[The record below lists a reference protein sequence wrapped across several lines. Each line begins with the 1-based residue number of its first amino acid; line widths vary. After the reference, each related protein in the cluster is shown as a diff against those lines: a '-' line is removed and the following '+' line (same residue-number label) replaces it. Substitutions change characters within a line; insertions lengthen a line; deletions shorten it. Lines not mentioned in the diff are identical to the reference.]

1 MAIRMRLRRTG
12 KKKQAYYRVVVA
24 ESTSPRDGRFI
35 EVVGHYDPNRDPAHI
50 EFNEERV
57 LYWLKSG
64 AHPTDTVRS
73 LLSKKGLL
81 ARLAE
86 EHPGHAVL
94 DRPTRKKGRKGADVR
109 AGAGAGTLEPA
120 GAVPG
125 TEEVAGEQ
133 TTPADEPASEE
144 GTIPEKEAASGEEV
158 TSAGE
163 PPMDEGA
170 SVEEA
175 TPVEEAASEEEAI
188 PAEEAASEEEAIPA
202 EEAASEEEAIPAEEA
217 ASEEE
222 ATPVEEAASEEEASP
237 AEEGASEEE
246 GEKE

>member
-12 KKKQAYYRVVVA
+12 TKKQAYYRVVVA

-50 EFNEERV
+50 EFDEART

-94 DRPTRKKGRKGADVR
+94 ARPARKKGRQGADGR
-109 AGAGAGTLEPA
+109 AEAEDGPVGPDAVEVVADADEAAGEETAAEVGAG
-120 GAVPG
+120 
-125 TEEVAGEQ
+125 
-133 TTPADEPASEE
+133 
-144 GTIPEKEAASGEEV
+144 
-158 TSAGE
+158 
-163 PPMDEGA
+163 
-170 SVEEA
+170 
-175 TPVEEAASEEEAI
+175 SEEEA
-188 PAEEAASEEEAIPA
+188 A
-202 EEAASEEEAIPAEEA
+202 
-217 ASEEE
+217 
-222 ATPVEEAASEEEASP
+222 VEQGV
-237 AEEGASEEE
+237 EEGAEAAEEPAAGEDE
-246 GEKE
+246 GAEAAEEPAAGEEADKE